1 MNRKSFF
8 KTLTAGLFAG
18 TIVGKAEES
27 AQKDNHVVADS
38 LVLKN
43 ANGESFKLGVNEA
56 GDLIIRQVSDVE
68 FTPCIKI
75 QNNKN
80 SYLNNFLKWDKR

>member
-38 LVLKN
+38 L
-43 ANGESFKLGVNEA
+43 A
-56 GDLIIRQVSDVE
+56 I
-68 FTPCIKI
+68 
-75 QNNKN
+75 
-80 SYLNNFLKWDKR
+80 LN